1 MAEELDYFDFAILK
15 QLEEDGRKAFTQI
28 AAELEISHT
37 TVHQRVQ
44 KMEDSGILTGI
55 KPMLDEKK
63 LGFDWASFT
72 GINLEKDAD
81 TQRVIE
87 ALRQIPEVTECYY
100 VTGTYTLFIRI
111 TAKNHEHM
119 RRVLYDSIDTIDGV
133 SKTNSFMELG
143 CAFKRNV
150 IPT

>member
-44 KMEDSGILTGI
+44 KMEESGILTGI

>member
-1 MAEELDYFDFAILK
+1 MAEELDNFDFAILK
-15 QLEEDGRKAFTQI
+15 ELEQDGRKAFTQI
-28 AAELEISHT
+28 AAELDISHT
-37 TVHQRVQ
+37 MVHQRVQ
-44 KMEDSGILTGI
+44 KLEEYGILMGI
-55 KPMLDEKK
+55 RPILDEKK

-87 ALRQIPEVTECYY
+87 ALHEIPEVTECYY
-100 VTGTYTLFIRI
+100 VTGSYTLFIRI

-119 RRVLYDSIDTIDGV
+119 RKILYERIDSIAGV

-150 IPT
+150 IPS

>member
-28 AAELEISHT
+28 ASELDISHSM
-37 TVHQRVQ
+37 VHQRVQ
-44 KMEDSGILTGI
+44 KLEECGILTGI

-87 ALRQIPEVTECYY
+87 ALRNVPEVTECYY
-100 VTGTYTLFIRI
+100 VTGSYTLFLRI

-119 RRVLYDSIDTIDGV
+119 RKVLYEHIDTIEGV

>member
-1 MAEELDYFDFAILK
+1 MAEELDYFDFAILN

-44 KMEDSGILTGI
+44 KMEESGILTGI